1 MAAET
6 LASFPQD
13 DLVRN
18 NPAPRILVADDQPD
32 ILQALA
38 LVLDEAGFATDVVG
52 SPGDVLARV
61 QASSYDLL
69 LMDLN
74 YTRDTTSAREGLGLL
89 KDISQRDPRLP
100 VVVMT
105 GWGTIEVAVE
115 AMRIGARSFIQK
127 PWDDAALVELVRR
140 EVSDGQAGRSHDAHA
155 RNDREEAQR
164 VQRALLPDAL
174 PSFAGCDIA
183 ARWLPALGVGG
194 DCYDVLRFSDRRFAV
209 AIADVIGKGVPAAL
223 LMSNLQAA
231 VRVYAAPDADPAD
244 VCGRVNR
251 LLHRNIAAGK
261 FVTFCY
267 AVVDLDARAI
277 AFSNAGHNPPI
288 VCHEDGTIDRLGP
301 TGLLLG
307 VDERAAYTAG
317 AVRLRSGDRTIW
329 FTDGLVDARSPA
341 GDYFGDER
349 LVQIVLDSRGLSAN
363 ALADRLIAE
372 VRRWSPGELEDDL
385 TVLVTA
391 TAL

>member
-6 LASFPQD
+6 LASLPQHD
-13 DLVRN
+13 HARN
-18 NPAPRILVADDQPD
+18 NPAPRILVADDQSD

-38 LVLDEAGFATDVVG
+38 LVLDEAGFATDLVG
-52 SPGDVLARV
+52 SPGDVLACL
-61 QASSYDLL
+61 QATSYDLL

-89 KDISQRDPRLP
+89 KDIQQRDPRLP

-127 PWDDAALVELVRR
+127 PWDDAALIELVRR
-140 EVSDGQAGRSHDAHA
+140 EVADGQAGRSHDAHA

-174 PSFAGCDIA
+174 PSLAGCDIA

-231 VRVYAAPDADPAD
+231 VRVYASPDADPAE

-251 LLHRNIAAGK
+251 LLYRNIAAGK

-267 AVVDLDARAI
+267 AVVDLDAPAI

-288 VCHEDGTIDRLGP
+288 VCHADGTIDRLGP

-329 FTDGLVDARSPA
+329 FTDGLVDARSPD

-349 LVQIVLDSRGLSAN
+349 LVQMVLDSRALSAN